1 MFAHSVWEPA
11 RSKMFPRRPDLK
23 PNDPR
28 QPKLSR
34 LRRHDLRHAACS
46 WWLREGV
53 DAVVC
58 QRWSGHRTLSVFLDI
73 YQGVAPGREDEG
85 VQRLVRSLRGAVN
98 DIGDELVLL
107 ARIFFSNYLKIIGA
121 DPQKRPPGKGN

>member
-1 MFAHSVWEPA
+1 MNS
-11 RSKMFPRRPDLK
+11 RSLKMFPPRNGLAPD
-23 PNDPR
+23 DPR

-34 LRRHDLRHAACS
+34 LRRRDLRHAACS

-58 QRWSGHRTLSVFLDI
+58 QRWSGHKTLSVFLDI

-85 VQRLVRSLRGAVN
+85 VRRLITGFSGA
-98 DIGDELVLL
+98 
-107 ARIFFSNYLKIIGA
+107 SS
-121 DPQKRPPGKGN
+121 DPIDG

>member
-1 MFAHSVWEPA
+1 MELYGEGPVGLVFHRNGKAFDRDMFARSVWKPA
-11 RSKMFPRRPDLK
+11 RSKLFPRRTDLAPD
-23 PNDPR
+23 DPR

-46 WWLREGV
+46 WWMREGV
-53 DAVVC
+53 DSVVC

-85 VQRLVRSLRGAVN
+85 IRRLERG
-98 DIGDELVLL
+98 LT
-107 ARIFFSNYLKIIGA
+107 SGA
-121 DPQKRPPGKGN
+121 